1 MVRVVARRR
10 EGYTQDVEIE
20 GGHTIVADEPVEL
33 GGNDAGPAPTRLL
46 AASLAACTATTI
58 EMYAGRK
65 GWPLEGIEVEVEMD
79 YTGPVPDQ
87 FTVTV
92 RLPKELTEEQ
102 RERIRV
108 IATKC
113 PVHRALSGGS
123 QIEVRE
129 EIEPV

>member
-46 AASLAACTATTI
+46 AASLAACTAVTI

-65 GWPLEGIEVEVEMD
+65 GWPLGGIEVEVEMD
-79 YTGPVPDQ
+79 YTGPVPDR
-87 FTVTV
+87 FTITL
-92 RLPKELTEEQ
+92 RLPEELTEEQ

>member
-1 MVRVVARRR
+1 VVRVVARRR